1 MYHPFSVLAP
11 EYASWWQTMHITKMA
26 EAVAAAKHLL
36 RDRDAYEAASKA
48 SGVPAVLLMGLNWR
62 ESDGSLNTYLGNG
75 DHAVGPAAMKAHRR
89 TVNVPRGRG
98 PFPDWQTGAIDAL
111 HYDRLDQVKNWT
123 IPLMLYEGELWNGFG
138 YRSHGVRTPYLVGGT
153 SLQQR
158 GRYAGDGNWQA
169 GQWDSQIG
177 IMPVMWCVM
186 DATPELKIP
195 FGNVLSSVP
204 PTPVVPV
211 PDGHGGADHWLTAD
225 VQLFLNTHLQAG
237 LKVDGSY
244 GRRTAAAVRAFQ
256 LAHPPLDADGLAGP
270 ATIAAMK
277 AALAPVAA

>member
-1 MYHPFSVLAP
+1 MNHPFSVLAP
-11 EYASWWQTMHITKMA
+11 EYASWWQTMHITKVA
-26 EAVAAAKHLL
+26 EARAAATHLL
-36 RDRDAYEAASKA
+36 RDRAAYEAASKA
-48 SGVPAVLLMGLNWR
+48 SGVPAVLLMSLNWR
-62 ESDGSLNTYLGNG
+62 ESDGDLNTYLGNG
-75 DHAVGPAAMKAHRR
+75 DHAVGAAAMKAHRR

-98 PFPDWQTGAIDAL
+98 PFPDWASGAADAL

-186 DATPELKIP
+186 EQAPEVAVPVGDVVATASPAPI
-195 FGNVLSSVP
+195 
-204 PTPVVPV
+204 VPV
-211 PDGHGGADHWLTAD
+211 PVGHGDNWLTAD
-225 VQLFLNTHLQAG
+225 IQVFLNEHLEAG
-237 LKVDGSY
+237 LVVDGNY
-244 GRRTAAAVRAFQ
+244 GRRTKATVRAFQ

-270 ATIAAMK
+270 LTIAAMK
-277 AALAPVAA
+277 AVQVPA

>member
-1 MYHPFSVLAP
+1 MNHPFSVLAP
-11 EYASWWQTMHITKMA
+11 EYASWWHTMHITKMA

-36 RDRDAYEAASKA
+36 RGRDAYEAASKA
-48 SGVPAVLLMGLNWR
+48 SGVPAVLLMSLNWR

-89 TVNVPRGRG
+89 TINVPRGRG

-111 HYDRLDQVKNWT
+111 HYDHLDQVKNWT

-153 SLQQR
+153 NLQQR

-186 DATPELKIP
+186 AAAPELAVP
-195 FGNVLSSVP
+195 FGAIIAPAPAPIIAP
-204 PTPVVPV
+204 PE
-211 PDGHGGADHWLTAD
+211 GHGGGDHWLTAD
-225 VQLFLNTHLQAG
+225 IQLFLNTHLEAS
-237 LKVDGSY
+237 LVVDGNY
-244 GRRTAAAVRAFQ
+244 GRRTTAAVRAFQ